1 MFTEYLLCVVQ
12 SLSHVQLFATSQTVA
27 CRASLS
33 FTTSQSLP
41 KFTSIELVM
50 LSPTPTIASSAIPFS
65 FCLQSFLI
73 SESFLV
79 SQLILSGGQS
89 IRVSASATV
98 LPMLFGVDF
107 LQFDLLVVQETQES
121 SPALQFESIYSLV
134 LSLLYGPTFTSVHD
148 YWKNH
153 RFDYTDPCWQNDIS
167 DFKHAVQVC
176 HSFPSKEQASFSFM
190 AAVTTCSDF
199 GALQSKVSHFPLFPH
214 LLAMQ

>member
-27 CRASLS
+27 CQASLS

-50 LSPTPTIASSAIPFS
+50 LSPTPTITSSAIPFS

-73 SESFLV
+73 SESFPV
-79 SQLILSGGQS
+79 SQLFQSGGQS

-98 LPMLFGVDF
+98 LPVLFRVDF
-107 LQFDLLVVQETQES
+107 LQFDLLVIQETQES

-153 RFDYTDPCWQNDIS
+153 RFDYTDPCWRSDIS
-167 DFKHAVQVC
+167 DFKYAVQVC
-176 HSFPSKEQASFSFM
+176 HSFPSREQASFSFM
-190 AAVTTCSDF
+190 AALTVCSDF
-199 GALQSKVSHFPLFPH
+199 GTQENKICHYLHFLSFYLP
-214 LLAMQ
+214 